1 MKARANQVKHRVL
14 SASDEVI
21 PFFEGAATELLASV
35 EGDAEKALAMSLAAL
50 SGWTEAPKARSLLS
64 HEEGYVTMKMMSV
77 GSDSVR
83 SVGDALRLLRFNS
96 PRGND
101 RDDRINIGR
110 VSLLSRRDEE
120 GAVFD
125 LPEADAHKLLAHVD
139 GLGQR
144 ADIQVEIID
153 ELPQIQSERGGG
165 GGGRCGRGGGYRGG
179 RGGGGYRGGGGG
191 YRGGGGGYRG
201 GGGDFRRRLPG
212 RPRRLPG
219 RPPRLWKRRR
229 RRWPE

>member
-165 GGGRCGRGGGYRGG
+165 GGGR
-179 RGGGGYRGGGGG
+179 GGGGG
-191 YRGGGGGYRG
+191 YRGDRGDFRGDRRDFGSGGGGGGRSYRGSRGGDRGWSG
-201 GGGDFRRRLPG
+201 GGGG
-212 RPRRLPG
+212 G
-219 RPPRLWKRRR
+219 G
-229 RRWPE
+229 